1 MPKNWINGMRA
12 CMATGILHDASEV
25 YLIVPMTVKAAIMDP
40 PYHNV
45 LYMVVNVPRCCGW
58 ASSVTSRGAEPWL
71 RFDLLYSAYESSGV
85 DTAENIP
92 ETNQEP
98 TSHKHASIY

>member
-25 YLIVPMTVKAAIMDP
+25 YLIVPMTVKAAMMDP

-45 LYMVVNVPRCCGW
+45 LYMVVNVPRC
-58 ASSVTSRGAEPWL
+58 
-71 RFDLLYSAYESSGV
+71 
-85 DTAENIP
+85 
-92 ETNQEP
+92 
-98 TSHKHASIY
+98 